1 MLQTIDYQQK
11 IFSEILVSIFNH
23 APKIPPLQAIRSY
36 GLLTYMPEYDSKAQS
51 VVVFVAEFVGQ

>member
-23 APKIPPLQAIRSY
+23 APKIPPRKSIIRKE
-36 GLLTYMPEYDSKAQS
+36 LRPHIPAYDSKAQS